1 MHPILLRIERL
12 AAYLMLWV
20 GIALVLSLWVARQGS
35 EPFEALIVVV
45 PTFVAYGFVCLSAY
59 YVCRAVPVT
68 TAGPSAVGAAT
79 VVSALCGGLLWLALA
94 QGWRAVL
101 RQLTPAQPFAGVEAQ
116 QLLLFGV
123 AVVLYLL
130 ALAVYHVAAA
140 SDTAREAEAQRL
152 EFQVLT
158 RDAELRALRAQ
169 LNPHFLYNSL
179 NSISALTTADPAGA
193 RRMCVLL
200 GDFLRSTLKVSALDR
215 VPLSQELA
223 LIDAFLAI
231 EQVRFGSRLT
241 LARDIDQAATACRVP
256 PLLLQPLVENAI
268 VHGIAGLLDG
278 GEVRIAVA
286 RRDGRLLVRIE
297 NPRDPD
303 VAPRHHG
310 GVGLENVRRRLLT
323 AFADRARVDAV
334 AESDR
339 FRVDL
344 NLPAEEE

>member
-1 MHPILLRIERL
+1 MHPILVRVERIG
-12 AAYLMLWV
+12 AYLALWA
-20 GIALVLSLWVARQGS
+20 GIGVALSFWVAREGGDL
-35 EPFEALIVVV
+35 FEALAVVV

-68 TAGPSAVGAAT
+68 KTGPMALAAT
-79 VVSALCGGLLWLALA
+79 TIVSAACGGLLWLALA

-101 RQLTPAQPFAGVEAQ
+101 RQLAPSQPFAGVGAQ
-116 QLLLFGV
+116 QQLLFGV
-123 AVVLYLL
+123 AIVLYLL
-130 ALAVYHVAAA
+130 ALAAYHVAAA
-140 SDTAREAEAQRL
+140 ADAAREADAQRL

-179 NSISALTTADPAGA
+179 NSISALTSVDPAGA

-215 VPLSQELA
+215 VPLSQELS

-231 EQVRFGSRLT
+231 EQVRFGSRLS
-241 LARDIDQAATACRVP
+241 LSREIDPSATGCRVP
-256 PLLLQPLVENAI
+256 PLLLQPLVENAV

-286 RRDGRLLVRIE
+286 RRDGRLIVRIE

-310 GVGLENVRRRLLT
+310 GVGLENVRRRLQT

-334 AESDR
+334 AEPDR

>member
-1 MHPILLRIERL
+1 MHPVLVRVERL
-12 AAYLMLWV
+12 AAYVALWL
-20 GIALVLSLWVARQGS
+20 GIGLLLSLWMVRQGTDT
-35 EPFEALIVVV
+35 FDVLIVVV
-45 PTFVAYGFVCLSAY
+45 PTFVAYGFVCLSAW

-68 TAGPSAVGAAT
+68 RAGLPAVATASLVAA
-79 VVSALCGGLLWLALA
+79 ACGGLLWYGLA
-94 QGWRAVL
+94 QGWSALL
-101 RQLTPAQPFAGVEAQ
+101 RQLSPAQRFAGVENQ

-130 ALAVYHVAAA
+130 ALAVYHVVGAYDA
-140 SDTAREAEAQRL
+140 AREAEAQRL

-179 NSISALTTADPAGA
+179 NSISALTSTDPAGA

-215 VPLSQELA
+215 VEMAQELA
-223 LIDAFLAI
+223 LVDAFLAV

-241 LARDIDQAATACRVP
+241 FERDVDPDSLACRVP
-256 PLLLQPLVENAI
+256 PLILQPIVENAL
-268 VHGIAGLLDG
+268 VHGIAALVDG
-278 GEVRIAVA
+278 GSVRLSIA
-286 RRDGRLLVRIE
+286 RRDGRLLVRVE

-303 VAPRHHG
+303 VPPRRHG
-310 GVGLENVRRRLLT
+310 GVGLENVRRRLQT
-323 AFADRARVDAV
+323 AFADRARIDA
-334 AESDR
+334 AADAGL
-339 FRVDL
+339 FRIDL

>member
-1 MHPILLRIERL
+1 MHPILVRVERL
-12 AAYLMLWV
+12 GAYLGLWAV
-20 GIALVLSLWVARQGS
+20 VALVLSFWVTRQGS
-35 EPFEALIVVV
+35 DPFEALAIVV
-45 PTFVAYGFVCLSAY
+45 PTFVAYGFVCLSAF

-68 TAGPSAVGAAT
+68 RTGPAAVAAASIVSAV
-79 VVSALCGGLLWLALA
+79 CGGLLWLALA

-101 RQLTPAQPFAGVEAQ
+101 RQLAPAQPFAGIGAQ
-116 QLLLFGV
+116 QQSLFAI

-140 SDTAREAEAQRL
+140 YDAAREAEAQRL

-179 NSISALTTADPAGA
+179 NSISALTSSDPAGA

-200 GDFLRSTLKVSALDR
+200 GDFLRSTLKVTALDR

-231 EQVRFGSRLT
+231 EQVRFGSRLSLT
-241 LARDIDQAATACRVP
+241 REIDPTAAGCRVP
-256 PLLLQPLVENAI
+256 PLLLQPLVENAV
-268 VHGIAGLLDG
+268 VHGIAGLLEG
-278 GEVRIAVA
+278 GEVRITVA

-323 AFADRARVDAV
+323 AFADRARVDA
-334 AESDR
+334 AADPDR

>member
-1 MHPILLRIERL
+1 MHPILVRADRL
-12 AAYLMLWV
+12 AAYVALWV

-35 EPFEALIVVV
+35 APFEALIVVV
-45 PTFVAYGFVCLSAY
+45 PTFVTYGFVCLSAF

-79 VVSALCGGLLWLALA
+79 VVSAICGGLLWLALV
-94 QGWRAVL
+94 QGWRAAL
-101 RQLTPAQPFAGVEAQ
+101 RQLTPAQPFSGVEAQ
-116 QLLLFGV
+116 QWLLFGV

-130 ALAVYHVAAA
+130 ALAVYHVVAA
-140 SDTAREAEAQRL
+140 SDAAREAEAQRL
-152 EFQVLT
+152 EYQVLT

-179 NSISALTTADPAGA
+179 NSISALTSTDPSGA

-200 GDFLRSTLKVSALDR
+200 GDFLRNTLKVSALDR
-215 VPLSQELA
+215 VPLSQELT

-231 EQVRFGSRLT
+231 EQVRFGARLT
-241 LARDIDQAATACRVP
+241 LARSIDPAAAACRVP

-278 GEVRIAVA
+278 GEVGVTVV
-286 RRDGRLLVRIE
+286 RRDGRLLLRIE

-303 VAPRHHG
+303 VTSRHHG
-310 GVGLENVRRRLLT
+310 GVGLENVRRRLHT
-323 AFADRARVDAV
+323 AFADRARIDAV
-334 AESDR
+334 AEPSQ